1 MRAAALQAE
10 SQHRGES
17 EQASVAELKRIA
29 AEAGIDP
36 AFVDRALVE
45 EERLGA
51 KNGDRFLF
59 GAPARSEIVRSFP
72 GPLTD
77 AVWEE
82 IVAECHSS
90 LGLVGTLNQAGS
102 IREWKVIG
110 AQTITVSARSRGDT
124 TIVSIQ
130 TDNSAGLVL
139 PYFITFMFA
148 LVAAGGVG
156 DTLSRQGVATW
167 AILAGALSTLAV
179 IMLILRTI
187 IQSWHGRNSAK
198 LERLADRLEE
208 VGSLAASTEAAT
220 NVRYD
225 DPRSLLHGPTP
236 ASGTANA
243 PQAEEKLSRE

>member
-10 SQHRGES
+10 SQHRGEPEHTS
-17 EQASVAELKRIA
+17 LSELKRIA
-29 AEAGIDP
+29 AEAGIDE
-36 AFVDRALVE
+36 AFVDRALAE
-45 EERLGA
+45 EEGLGA
-51 KNGDRFLF
+51 KSGDRFLF
-59 GAPARSEIVRSFP
+59 GAPVRSEIVRTIP

-77 AVWEE
+77 TVWEE

-90 LGLVGTLNQAGS
+90 LGFVGTLHQAGS
-102 IREWKVIG
+102 IREWKAIG
-110 AQTITVSARSRGDT
+110 GQTINVSARSRGDT

-148 LVAAGGVG
+148 LVATGGVG

-179 IMLILRTI
+179 IMLVLRTI
-187 IQSWHGRNSAK
+187 IQSWHRRNSAK
-198 LERLADRLEE
+198 LERLADRLEK
-208 VGSLAASTEAAT
+208 VGSLAASTDAAT
-220 NVRYD
+220 NVRAD
-225 DPRSLLHGPTP
+225 DPRSLLQRQTP
-236 ASGTANA
+236 APGTANA